1 MLSGPY
7 FSILSRKVNQ
17 RAVIREAQSSTHC
30 RLRLCALAVRRPTRR
45 SRSHGLRLRRPLGLE
60 HLTGHRRDRSRRGIL
75 GEQGR
80 RRHGGNGN
88 AAVYTTAFYHGL
100 ARARSIGHALRRVL
114 RRAPPLELALD
125 LGQAL
130 QPGRRRGAALRRSL
144 YRGRA
149 GRGGGL
155 DGGAGDDASAGIR
168 LGHGHF
174 TGGGASGG
182 LRLGLGHLAG
192 GETSAGSRGGHSCLA
207 GDEAS
212 AGGRLGRLTSG
223 RAGYSGVIGGGIASG
238 GSAGHSLGGG
248 SGGRASTET
257 PALAD
262 ALDHR
267 LDSVKWR

>member
-88 AAVYTTAFYHGL
+88 AAVDTTAFFHGL
-100 ARARSIGHALRRVL
+100 ARARSISHALRRVL

-125 LGQAL
+125 LG
-130 QPGRRRGAALRRSL
+130 
-144 YRGRA
+144 
-149 GRGGGL
+149 
-155 DGGAGDDASAGIR
+155 
-168 LGHGHF
+168 
-174 TGGGASGG
+174 
-182 LRLGLGHLAG
+182 
-192 GETSAGSRGGHSCLA
+192 
-207 GDEAS
+207 
-212 AGGRLGRLTSG
+212 
-223 RAGYSGVIGGGIASG
+223 
-238 GSAGHSLGGG
+238 
-248 SGGRASTET
+248 
-257 PALAD
+257 
-262 ALDHR
+262 
-267 LDSVKWR
+267 